1 MKNSIKYIKAIINKL
16 RKKSHCDDHTLTC
29 FLKNVKTYIPQITDI
44 ARISER
50 NLNQNSGIEINL
62 FIEKHEIDLCDEAG
76 LTPKRIDM
84 GENAQAI
91 RFLENQNLIYINK
104 NFLCKLYN
112 FIHENE
118 CNIEK
123 IYNEYSHKFK
133 IDKNHDF
140 QNIIDLICFNAAKM
154 LILHELMHVIR
165 VHLNTK
171 ANNTMQN
178 SDRLMEIDADI
189 HALIYVLNDLT
200 DNEMWDIGL
209 FTSVLGVH
217 YLFLFLDKNKSYPSS
232 YYDKNTNYPAPVVRF
247 FIAFSFAL
255 TRDKKSNLEQK
266 NSERDILCKSFL
278 IYINIF
284 DLNKIED
291 LQSYLENNGDLK
303 NYPKFLEDLDKCHAS
318 NKL

>member
-62 FIEKHEIDLCDEAG
+62 FIEKHEIDLCDGAG

-104 NFLCKLYN
+104 NFLCKLYK

-118 CNIEK
+118 CNMEK
-123 IYNEYSHKFK
+123 IYHKYSHECN
-133 IDKNHDF
+133 INKNHDF
-140 QNIIDLICFNAAKM
+140 RNVIDLICFNAAKM

-165 VHLNTK
+165 GHLNTK

-178 SDRLMEIDADI
+178 SDRLMEIDADV

-200 DNEMWDIGL
+200 NNEMWDIEL
-209 FTSVLGVH
+209 FTSILGVH
-217 YLFLFLDKNKSYPSS
+217 YLFLFLDKNKSHLSS

-266 NSERDILCKSFL
+266 NSEKDILCKSLL

-291 LQSYLENNGDLK
+291 LQSYLKNNNDLK
-303 NYPKFLEDLDKCHAS
+303 NYPKFFGKSE
-318 NKL
+318 